1 MVDIFSNIWKE
12 KYTITHMKQPGV
24 EPTRNFII
32 YNDWNVHSQPL
43 RHQIS
48 IYIVAVIFKSYKNSI
63 YMDV

>member
-1 MVDIFSNIWKE
+1 
-12 KYTITHMKQPGV
+12 MKQPGV